1 MPPSSGDAEHDREEA
16 CKGVTNCLG
25 CEPPQDHGGSL
36 SDGEGPYEPRESA
49 SDRLVRRAHATAHT
63 TARRVHPAQDT
74 IGGCERHDE
83 RNPKLGVAL
92 TKALVSPIRTWPDE
106 RRDERACPSLRNGRG
121 DALPMR
127 CRATATDQIMYGC
140 RDHRFDMRSP
150 CRDHDGLQIMVC
162 RSVVSQDQIIEQ
174 TRPLAVALASF
185 PALRSGTGSAL
196 RSTQPV
202 VIAYRPARR
211 PNYPINLISLIPR
224 GGSHVQRAAAVAR
237 APARRAEERHIN
249 AGRPATPEH
258 ETQRAVTRRSAY
270 YTPCRPLASR
280 ASPSGSSQPGR
291 GRGAARAR

>member
-83 RNPKLGVAL
+83 RNPKLGGAL

-106 RRDERACPSLRNGRG
+106 RRDEHACPSLRNGRG

-140 RDHRFDMRSP
+140 RELETIDLTCGLHVETMMVSKSWSVGFSRPNHR
-150 CRDHDGLQIMVC
+150 
-162 RSVVSQDQIIEQ
+162 
-174 TRPLAVALASF
+174 TNTAT
-185 PALRSGTGSAL
+185 RSGFGEL
-196 RSTQPV
+196 P
-202 VIAYRPARR
+202 
-211 PNYPINLISLIPR
+211 
-224 GGSHVQRAAAVAR
+224 
-237 APARRAEERHIN
+237 
-249 AGRPATPEH
+249 
-258 ETQRAVTRRSAY
+258 
-270 YTPCRPLASR
+270 R
-280 ASPSGSSQPGR
+280 ASLR
-291 GRGAARAR
+291 ICRA

>member
-63 TARRVHPAQDT
+63 TARRVHPSQDT

-162 RSVVSQDQIIEQ
+162 SFS
-174 TRPLAVALASF
+174 RPNHRTNTAT
-185 PALRSGTGSAL
+185 RSGFGELPRASLRNRIPPCVVHSRSLSA
-196 RSTQPV
+196 
-202 VIAYRPARR
+202 RPAAR
-211 PNYPINLISLIPR
+211 IIQLIS
-224 GGSHVQRAAAVAR
+224 
-237 APARRAEERHIN
+237 
-249 AGRPATPEH
+249 
-258 ETQRAVTRRSAY
+258 
-270 YTPCRPLASR
+270 
-280 ASPSGSSQPGR
+280 
-291 GRGAARAR
+291 

>member
-25 CEPPQDHGGSL
+25 CEPPQDHGGSLSDGEGPYEPSLIASLIRLIASLIRCEPPQDHGGSL

-150 CRDHDGLQIMVC
+150 TLHVETMMLGLQIMVC
-162 RSVVSQDQIIEQ
+162 SFS
-174 TRPLAVALASF
+174 RPNHRTNTAT
-185 PALRSGTGSAL
+185 RSGFGEL
-196 RSTQPV
+196 P
-202 VIAYRPARR
+202 
-211 PNYPINLISLIPR
+211 
-224 GGSHVQRAAAVAR
+224 
-237 APARRAEERHIN
+237 
-249 AGRPATPEH
+249 
-258 ETQRAVTRRSAY
+258 
-270 YTPCRPLASR
+270 R
-280 ASPSGSSQPGR
+280 ASLR
-291 GRGAARAR
+291 NRICLA